1 MVVTANEVKKRG
13 VSLFDE
19 LLKKFDEIIISS
31 RGKNKYIVMDIETY
45 EDFRAYKLDKAYKE
59 VMEDVKRGDYR
70 VVSAKEHIESLKED
84 LDVWDYRNKNL
95 YKKSS

>member
-19 LLKKFDEIIISS
+19 LLAKFDEIIISS
-31 RGKNKYIVMDIETY
+31 RGKKKYIVMDIKRY
-45 EDFRAYKLDKAYKE
+45 EEFRAYELDKAYKE

-70 VVSAKEHIESLKED
+70 VVSVQEHIKSLQED
-84 LDVWDYRNKNL
+84 LDV
-95 YKKSS
+95 

>member
-19 LLKKFDEIIISS
+19 LLKKFDEIIISN

-45 EDFRAYKLDKAYKE
+45 EDFRAYRLDKAYRE
-59 VMEDVKRGDYR
+59 VMEDVKKGDYHTDIDR
-70 VVSAKEHIESLKED
+70 HLRELENV
-84 LDVWDYRNKNL
+84 
-95 YKKSS
+95 

>member
-19 LLKKFDEIIISS
+19 LLAKFDNIVISS
-31 RGKNKYIVMDIETY
+31 KGKNKYIVMDIKHY
-45 EDFRAYKLDKAYKE
+45 EELRAYELDKAYKE
-59 VMEDVKRGDYR
+59 VMEDVKRGDYK

-84 LDVWDYRNKNL
+84 LDV
-95 YKKSS
+95 

>member
-45 EDFRAYKLDKAYKE
+45 EDFRAYRLDKAYRE
-59 VMEDVKRGDYR
+59 VMEDVKRGDYHTDIDR
-70 VVSAKEHIESLKED
+70 HLRELENV
-84 LDVWDYRNKNL
+84 
-95 YKKSS
+95 

>member
-45 EDFRAYKLDKAYKE
+45 EDFRAYRLDKAYKE

-70 VVSAKEHIESLKED
+70 VVSAREHIESLKED
-84 LDVWDYRNKNL
+84 LDVWDYRNKSL

>member
-45 EDFRAYKLDKAYKE
+45 EDFRAYRLDKAYKE
-59 VMEDVKRGDYR
+59 VMEDVKRGDYHTDIDR
-70 VVSAKEHIESLKED
+70 HLRELENV
-84 LDVWDYRNKNL
+84 
-95 YKKSS
+95 

>member
-19 LLKKFDEIIISS
+19 LLAKFDEIIISS
-31 RGKNKYIVMDIETY
+31 RGKKKYIVMDIKRY
-45 EDFRAYKLDKAYKE
+45 EEFRAYELDKAYKE

-70 VVSAKEHIESLKED
+70 VVSAQEHIESLKED
-84 LDVWDYRNKNL
+84 LDV
-95 YKKSS
+95 

>member
-45 EDFRAYKLDKAYKE
+45 EDFRAYKLDKAYRE
-59 VMEDVKRGDYR
+59 VMEDVKRGDYHTDIDR
-70 VVSAKEHIESLKED
+70 HLRELENV
-84 LDVWDYRNKNL
+84 
-95 YKKSS
+95 

>member
-45 EDFRAYKLDKAYKE
+45 EDFRAYRLDKAYRE
-59 VMEDVKRGDYR
+59 VMEDVKRGDY
-70 VVSAKEHIESLKED
+70 HT
-84 LDVWDYRNKNL
+84 DVDRHLRELENV
-95 YKKSS
+95 